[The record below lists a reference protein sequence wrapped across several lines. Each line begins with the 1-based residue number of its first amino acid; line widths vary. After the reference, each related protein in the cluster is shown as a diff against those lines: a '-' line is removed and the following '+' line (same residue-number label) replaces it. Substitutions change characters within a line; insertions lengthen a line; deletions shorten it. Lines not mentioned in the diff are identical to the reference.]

1 MAAETLARGG
11 VQVDVY
17 DAMPSVGRKF
27 LQAGVGG
34 LNLTHAEPAETFL
47 SRYGERQTELAPL
60 LEAFG
65 PTALQAWA
73 QDLGITTFVG
83 TSGRIFPKEMKA
95 APLLRAW
102 QKRLRELGV
111 RFHLRHRW
119 QGWDA
124 TGDLQF
130 QTPEGMTA
138 LHSDATVLALGG
150 GSWPQLGSD
159 GAWVPVLAA
168 RGIQLASLMPAN
180 CGFDVNWSEHFR
192 ERHAGEPVK
201 PVAVRLSDGRSQQGE
216 FIVSAKGVEGG
227 VIYALSAPLRDEI
240 AKQATA
246 TLYLDLLPG
255 RELPR
260 LTADLAKPRGSQ
272 SMANHLR
279 KQAGISGVK
288 AGLLHE
294 LAPKEVFT
302 DPARLA
308 AAIKR
313 LPLTLISP
321 RPLAEAIST
330 AGGVSFDA
338 LDENL
343 MLLDA
348 PGIFCAGEMLDWE
361 APTGGYLLTACFATG
376 RAAGA
381 GALGWLKARAQP

>member
-227 VIYALSAPLRDEI
+227 FIYALSAPLRDEI

-260 LTADLAKPRGSQ
+260 LTADLAKLRGSQ

-381 GALGWLKARAQP
+381 GALGWLKTRAQP